1 MTSERIILISGRL
14 NLLCADSMV
23 QSTLQVQDADEGV
36 ALEACEFWSACCEVA
51 ADAATLRPVLPKLIP
66 VLLGNMVYK
75 EDDEE
80 VLEAQAGEA
89 EPSDA
94 DDRDQE
100 LKPFIQR

>member
-1 MTSERIILISGRL
+1 M
-14 NLLCADSMV
+14 
-23 QSTLQVQDADEGV
+23 

-94 DDRDQE
+94 EDRDQE
-100 LKPFIQR
+100 LKPFIQRWAQLSAAVSRTCRLLVAW

>member
-1 MTSERIILISGRL
+1 M
-14 NLLCADSMV
+14 
-23 QSTLQVQDADEGV
+23 QDADEGL

-89 EPSDA
+89 ESSDA
-94 DDRDQE
+94 EDRDQE
-100 LKPFIQR
+100 LKPFIQRWARLPPAVSCTCCLPLLPFAIHVPC